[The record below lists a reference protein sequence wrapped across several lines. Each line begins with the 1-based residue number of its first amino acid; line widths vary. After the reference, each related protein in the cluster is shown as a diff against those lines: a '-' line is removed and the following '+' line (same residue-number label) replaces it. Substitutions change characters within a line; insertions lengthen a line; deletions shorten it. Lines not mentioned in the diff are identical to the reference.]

1 MKPGPSPHIKRGR
14 SPSPAP
20 APGSVYLASSSRPV
34 YPHSLAGA
42 GYLPPLITTQAG
54 TRDLLKEAVSQ
65 GLGLA
70 GRDPRDLL
78 AGLGGMA
85 GLDREMFSKSLE
97 LSSAA
102 QAQVSKETENYARY
116 LATFQHQLEGGK
128 AELDRARLAAAKVRL
143 GPRS

>member
-20 APGSVYLASSSRPV
+20 APGSVYPASSSRPV
-34 YPHSLAGA
+34 YPHSLASS
-42 GYLPPLITTQAG
+42 YLPPLITTQAG

-85 GLDREMFSKSLE
+85 GLDREMLT
-97 LSSAA
+97 AA

-116 LATFQHQLEGGK
+116 LATFQHQLEAGNKAGAAM
-128 AELDRARLAAAKVRL
+128 AELDRARMAAAKVRL
-143 GPRS
+143 KC